1 MNFFQRQAKARQNTK
16 LLIALFGAAVVTICF
31 AIWYLVGLILYSS
44 EVGSLAISPARL
56 LEAMPGDF
64 NFWVIAAT
72 LIAIAAG
79 CLHKIY
85 QLSKDASAVA
95 QQLGGKLI
103 VPATYDQHERRLL
116 NIVEEMSIASSVP
129 MPKVYILDDESINAF
144 AAGTSYE
151 NAVIGVTHGAITLLN
166 RAELQGV
173 IAHEFSHIFNGDMRL
188 NIKAIGVLN
197 GILFISVIGRVFMR
211 PSRRSNKKGGGY
223 IVIIGV
229 ALWLVG
235 SLGVFFGSAIKA
247 AINRQREYLADA
259 SAVQFTREPQGLAGA
274 LKKIGGSS
282 SILSASAA
290 AEFSHLYFSS
300 GIRGFLS
307 FATHPPLEERIR
319 AIEPSWDG
327 KFITPEPSVVEL
339 GEAGAASAA
348 GGRAIARAVT
358 TAAVLGEIDSIGELN
373 AEKLDRAHLAIGT
386 IGELLRVSAADALGA
401 QFVVFALLL
410 DADIAVSIKQRACL
424 RSAFTAAQMEQFE
437 RVAQEA
443 ALLDRA
449 NYLNLIYLAAPSLKL
464 LSPAQYAAFRRVMN
478 ELIDADFR
486 VTLFERNLKY
496 LALYPLEIAHGDRK
510 IASEIYGKLS
520 DISGEAATVLSA
532 IVYERFGGDEKGLE
546 PFNAMIA
553 KFGANLAYAPHATED
568 RLEAAYN
575 ALQRAKPELRQTI
588 VEMALFCLKSDGIFD
603 AEDTETIHAFCALMR
618 LPILV

>member
-16 LLIALFGAAVVTICF
+16 LLIALFGAAVVAICF

-44 EVGSLAISPARL
+44 EAGSLAISPARL
-56 LEAMPGDF
+56 LEVSPGDF
-64 NFWVIAAT
+64 NFWVIVAT
-72 LIAIAAG
+72 LVVIAAG

-103 VPATYDQHERRLL
+103 VPATYDRHERRLL

-129 MPKVYILDDESINAF
+129 MPKVYLLADESINAF

-197 GILFISVIGRVFMR
+197 GILFISVIGRIFMNS
-211 PSRRSNKKGGGY
+211 SRRSNKKGAAY
-223 IVIIGV
+223 TAIIGI
-229 ALWLVG
+229 ALWIIG

-327 KFITPEPSVVEL
+327 RFITPEPSAVDTVSETSAA
-339 GEAGAASAA
+339 GAGAAITQAL
-348 GGRAIARAVT
+348 T
-358 TAAVLGEIDSIGELN
+358 TAAVLGEIGSIGELN
-373 AEKLDRAHLAIGT
+373 AEKLDRAHSAIGA

-410 DADIAVSIKQRACL
+410 DADIAVSIKQRSCL
-424 RSAFTAAQMEQFE
+424 RAAFTAAQMEQFE

-449 NYLNLIYLAAPSLKL
+449 NYLNLICLAAPSLKL

-510 IASEIYGKLS
+510 VASEIYGKLS
-520 DISGEAATVLSA
+520 DIAGEAATVLSA

-553 KFGANLAYAPHATED
+553 KFGANLAYAPHADEA

-575 ALQRAKPELRQTI
+575 TLQRAKPELRQQI
-588 VEMALFCLKSDGIFD
+588 VEMALFCLKSDGVFD

-618 LPILV
+618 LPILL